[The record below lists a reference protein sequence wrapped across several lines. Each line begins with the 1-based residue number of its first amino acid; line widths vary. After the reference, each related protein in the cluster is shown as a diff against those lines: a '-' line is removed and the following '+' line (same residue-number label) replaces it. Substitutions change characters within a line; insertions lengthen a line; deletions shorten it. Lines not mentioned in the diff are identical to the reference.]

1 MIHPSPYSGEV
12 FLFLRKQKN
21 LEDMMNRNIFSIIT
35 AVIAVVFGLAMILA
49 PHFTVSIY
57 GSDLNIPGEFMARYF
72 GSALLGL
79 AVIFYLTRKTD
90 LEITL
95 LNSVLLGGLVFAI
108 SGLIVS
114 IWDVIA
120 GTHNALVWLN
130 VVLYV
135 FFTAG
140 FGYYYFKK

>member
-1 MIHPSPYSGEV
+1 
-12 FLFLRKQKN
+12 
-21 LEDMMNRNIFSIIT
+21 MMNRNIFSIIT

-49 PHFTVSIY
+49 PYFTVTLY
-57 GSDLNIPGEFMARYF
+57 GSELNIPGQFMARYF

-79 AVIFYLTRKTD
+79 GVIFYLTRKTD

-95 LNSVLLGGLVFAI
+95 LNSILLGGLVFAV
-108 SGLIVS
+108 SGLIVC

-120 GTHNALVWLN
+120 GTHNGMVWLN
-130 VVLYV
+130 VVLYT

-140 FGYYYFKK
+140 FAYYYFKK